1 MASSHYRI
9 NLHQTQE
16 YKKRHGE
23 LAKMRA
29 LMFYEEQKRHRINK
43 IKSKKYRKIQK
54 RKREREKDAEEEG
67 ARLDGEIILTLSL
80 VAYSSAQPHSIILHY

>member
-1 MASSHYRI
+1 
-9 NLHQTQE
+9 
-16 YKKRHGE
+16 
-23 LAKMRA
+23 MRA

-67 ARLDGEIILTLSL
+67 ARLDGKFATHALVIICYIIYIWSDLI
-80 VAYSSAQPHSIILHY
+80 SIII

>member
-1 MASSHYRI
+1 
-9 NLHQTQE
+9 
-16 YKKRHGE
+16 
-23 LAKMRA
+23 MRA

-67 ARLDGEIILTLSL
+67 ARLDGEIIVNFESGSL
-80 VAYSSAQPHSIILHY
+80 LVSATSFNYPSLLRTQFGQRKARERRNG

>member
-1 MASSHYRI
+1 VFILTKILAPK
-9 NLHQTQE
+9 E

-54 RKREREKDAEEEG
+54 RKREREKDAEDEG
-67 ARLDGEIILTLSL
+67 ARLDGKFMLVFVLEDLII
-80 VAYSSAQPHSIILHY
+80 

>member
-1 MASSHYRI
+1 
-9 NLHQTQE
+9 
-16 YKKRHGE
+16 
-23 LAKMRA
+23 MRA

-67 ARLDGEIILTLSL
+67 ARLDGKLATHALVIICYIIYIWSDLI
-80 VAYSSAQPHSIILHY
+80 SIVI

>member
-1 MASSHYRI
+1 VFI
-9 NLHQTQE
+9 LTNNLAPKE

-54 RKREREKDAEEEG
+54 RKREREKDAEDEG
-67 ARLDGEIILTLSL
+67 ARLDGKFMLVFVLEDLII
-80 VAYSSAQPHSIILHY
+80 

>member
-1 MASSHYRI
+1 MILSKITNPNVTHLYLPTNS
-9 NLHQTQE
+9 E

-29 LMFYEEQKRHRINK
+29 LLFYEEQKRHRINK

-54 RKREREKDAEEEG
+54 RKREREKEAEVEG
-67 ARLDGEIILTLSL
+67 GLLDGEFLFDILMLL
-80 VAYSSAQPHSIILHY
+80 

>member
-1 MASSHYRI
+1 MLCISTY
-9 NLHQTQE
+9 NLSFAVQLIALYVQE

-67 ARLDGEIILTLSL
+67 ARLDGEL
-80 VAYSSAQPHSIILHY
+80 Y